1 MVAATATPDIASAR
15 KHRLKLER
23 SIYRDSLPD
32 FVRLVWPI
40 LHPKTPLIWNW
51 PMQAICD
58 HLQAVTDGKIRQLL
72 INCPPGFSKSL
83 LCNVFWPAWEWG
95 PREMPHLQY
104 ISWAYKD
111 NLTIRDNRRCR
122 DIL

>member
-58 HLQAVTDGKIRQLL
+58 HLQAVTDGKIRKLL
-72 INCPPGFSKSL
+72 INCPPGFS
-83 LCNVFWPAWEWG
+83 
-95 PREMPHLQY
+95 
-104 ISWAYKD
+104 
-111 NLTIRDNRRCR
+111 
-122 DIL
+122 